1 MSQQEWVEAVF
12 LIREEDVEGWPVA
25 LDLWRLKNSIL

>member
-12 LIREEDVEGWPVA
+12 LIREDDVEGWPVA
-25 LDLWRLKNSIL
+25 RENEEL